1 MKTKQILLQ
10 DYLGKKDLTENLVL
24 ADNLTFHWANWDQ
37 TCLLQRKI
45 YKNFNHNLHLSSL
58 NNSLIELKNTPVWL
72 CNKVKV
78 LKSDLYSLYESYLDS
93 RLRMTWFDR
102 KEEILFSFESEQ
114 GPYQTL
120 TTMKWLD
127 KKVYSKFVLRKI
139 LLDYFTLRSFRLNTT
154 LPTIFKLN
162 NDVNFYHDKVEV
174 HQISEAG
181 IILKFKD
188 KNFFNKIK
196 NSSLMELSIPVKQ
209 YEKTKNKNFEES
221 IKIIQS
227 HNDIMAKDYQ
237 TYKLDSKVV
246 NFYGNSTNTKRS
258 GEEEFFIFARYEDF
272 QPLKN
277 ETMLNELIKPLVV
290 KTKAE
295 LEKEI
300 INMQVKEEKKSA

>member
-1 MKTKQILLQ
+1 MKTNQLLLQ
-10 DYLGKKDLTENLVL
+10 DYLGKKDLTENLTL

-45 YKNFNHNLHLSSL
+45 YKNFNQNFHLSTL
-58 NNSLIELKNTPVWL
+58 NNSLVELKNKPVWL

-93 RLRMTWFDR
+93 RLRMTWFER
-102 KEEILFSFESEQ
+102 KEEILFSFDSEQ

-162 NDVNFYHDKVEV
+162 NDVNFYHDKVEI

-181 IILKFKD
+181 VILKFKD

-196 NSSLMELSIPVKQ
+196 NSNIMEFSIPVRHF
-209 YEKTKNKNFEES
+209 EKTKNKNFEES
-221 IKIIQS
+221 LKIIQS
-227 HNDIMAKDYQ
+227 HKEILAKDYQ
-237 TYKLDSKVV
+237 TYKLESKVI

-258 GEEEFFIFARYEDF
+258 GEEEFYIFARYEDF

-277 ETMLNELIKPLVV
+277 ETMLTELFRPMVL

-300 INMQVKEEKKSA
+300 FVMNPKEEKKSA

>member
-1 MKTKQILLQ
+1 MKTKQLLLQ
-10 DYLGKKDLTENLVL
+10 EYLGKKDLTEILIL

-45 YKNFNHNLHLSSL
+45 YKNFNQNFHLSTL
-58 NNSLIELKNTPVWL
+58 NNSLNELRNKPIWL

-93 RLRMTWFDR
+93 RLRMTWFER

-127 KKVYSKFVLRKI
+127 KKIYSKFVLRKI
-139 LLDYFTLRSFRLNTT
+139 LLDYFTLRSFRLNTI
-154 LPTIFKLN
+154 LPTVFKLN

-196 NSSLMELSIPVKQ
+196 NSTTMELSIPVKHF
-209 YEKTKNKNFEES
+209 EKTKNKSFEDS
-221 IKIIQS
+221 LKILQT
-227 HNDIMAKDYQ
+227 HKDILAKDYQ

-272 QPLKN
+272 QPAKN
-277 ETMLNELIKPLVV
+277 ETMLTDLFKPMVL

-300 INMQVKEEKKSA
+300 QDMSQREEKKSA